1 MHFVKRYMPRNVRKL
16 ASAIS
21 VILPFSPLAVVA
33 SQEVVP
39 MPSAIGAA
47 DVMGVGSGLV
57 VVIAAIM
64 LVGFWYSKS
73 RAVHGSDNNVI
84 KILATQT
91 LGPKERILLN
101 IRIRNEMAP
110 GTEGGVTRHQ
120 PSGEV
125 MAIYDAA
132 MRYQAEKVPL
142 IVIGGKEYGT
152 GSSRDWAAKGTKLL
166 GISAVIV
173 ESFERIHRS
182 NLVGMGVLPLQLCS
196 PPITAE
202 PVPRLPRLIRGA
214 SYSLR
219 ALLGVVAGLLID
231 RISRAA

>member
-1 MHFVKRYMPRNVRKL
+1 MNRYMPRNVRKL

-91 LGPKERILLN
+91 LGPKERIVL
-101 IRIRNEMAP
+101 I
-110 GTEGGVTRHQ
+110 
-120 PSGEV
+120 EV
-125 MAIYDAA
+125 ADKQMVLG
-132 MRYQAEKVPL
+132 M
-142 IVIGGKEYGT
+142 T
-152 GSSRDWAAKGTKLL
+152 SSQVQTLHVFDESVVDTSEQTISHSFVERLK
-166 GISAVIV
+166 SAV
-173 ESFERIHRS
+173 
-182 NLVGMGVLPLQLCS
+182 
-196 PPITAE
+196 
-202 PVPRLPRLIRGA
+202 
-214 SYSLR
+214 R
-219 ALLGVVAGLLID
+219 AN
-231 RISRAA
+231 RK